1 MRRQNCIA
9 LEIDKR
15 RSRMNITQLRK
26 MSTSERLQAMEM
38 LWDSA
43 LYMKM
48 MQSKLLSGMRKY
60 FRKEKKKLQVGVQ
73 HPSHSPISKRVASN
87 ENN

>member
-1 MRRQNCIA
+1 
-9 LEIDKR
+9 
-15 RSRMNITQLRK
+15 
-26 MSTSERLQAMEM
+26 MEM